1 MTTLPRMGY
10 KLEVVN
16 SNHVVVVDVVVVV
29 NIVVNTSMTTVAFHH
44 QNHLMV
50 RIVSCVCS
58 LQASRPGRPREPS
71 LSSF

>member
-16 SNHVVVVDVVVVV
+16 SNHVVDVVVVV

-50 RIVSCVCS
+50 RIVS
-58 LQASRPGRPREPS
+58 SRQGRPREPS